1 MYHWA
6 VKRSAI
12 GAISTLVR
20 DLVTPFRVLVAHRST
35 IEAFVRRDIRG
46 RYVTSALGL
55 SWALIQ
61 PLVLLLLY
69 TFVFAHVL
77 NVRFGAG
84 GTTGSFALYLFCG
97 MLPWLAFAE
106 GLTRSA
112 SVIVEQTPLIKKVVF
127 PSEILPA
134 YVVISALVTEL
145 AGLLILLGAVGLYYH
160 GLGWSVVLLPL
171 VLVLQFLFT
180 MGIGWVLAS
189 LNVFLRDIGQVLGMA
204 LTLWMFLTP
213 IFYPAELM
221 PKRYGWVL
229 YLNPMYYVVQA
240 YRDVILEGHSPVG
253 SQFLVLGVFAAACF
267 VLGHWFFRRSKHAFV
282 DVL

>member
-1 MYHWA
+1 MYHRG
-6 VKRSAI
+6 VERSAL
-12 GAISTLVR
+12 GAMSTLVR
-20 DLVTPFRVLVAHRST
+20 DLITPFRVLVTHRST

-69 TFVFAHVL
+69 TFVFAYVL
-77 NVRFGAG
+77 KIRFGAN

-106 GLTRSA
+106 GITRSA
-112 SVIVEQTPLIKKVVF
+112 SVIIEQTPLIKKVVF

-145 AGLLILLGAVGLYYH
+145 AGLAILLGGVGLFYR
-160 GLGWSVVLLPL
+160 GLGWSVILLPVLLA
-171 VLVLQFLFT
+171 LQFLFT
-180 MGIGWVLAS
+180 MGVGWVLAS
-189 LNVFLRDIGQVLGMA
+189 LNVFLRDVGQVLGMA

-213 IFYPAELM
+213 IFYPAQLM
-221 PKRYGWVL
+221 PARYVWVL

-240 YRDVILEGHSPVG
+240 YRDVILEGRSPRG
-253 SQFLVLGVFAAACF
+253 PQMLVLGAVATGCF
-267 VLGHWFFRRSKHAFV
+267 VLGYWFFRRSKHAFV

>member
-1 MYHWA
+1 MYHRG
-6 VKRSAI
+6 VKRSAMR
-12 GAISTLVR
+12 ATPALVR
-20 DLVTPFRVLVAHRST
+20 DLITPFRVLVTHRAT

-69 TFVFAHVL
+69 TFVFAYVL
-77 NVRFGAG
+77 KIRFGAN

-106 GLTRSA
+106 GITRAA

-145 AGLLILLGAVGLYYH
+145 AGLAILLGGVGLFH
-160 GLGWSVVLLPL
+160 RGLSRSVTLLPVLLA
-171 VLVLQFLFT
+171 LQFLFT
-180 MGIGWVLAS
+180 MGVGWVLAS
-189 LNVFLRDIGQVLGMA
+189 LNVFLRDVGQVLGMA

-213 IFYPAELM
+213 IFYPAELL
-221 PKRYGWVL
+221 PTRYVWVL

-240 YRDVILEGHSPVG
+240 YRDVILEGRLPLG
-253 SQFLVLGVFAAACF
+253 PQMLVLGVVATGCF
-267 VLGHWFFRRSKHAFV
+267 VLGYWFFCRSKHAFV

>member
-1 MYHWA
+1 MA
-6 VKRSAI
+6 AIATFARSLIA
-12 GAISTLVR
+12 
-20 DLVTPFRVLVAHRST
+20 PFRILVVHRTT

-46 RYVTSALGL
+46 RYVTSVMGL
-55 SWALIQ
+55 SWAIIQ
-61 PLVLLLLY
+61 PLALLLLY
-69 TFVFAHVL
+69 TFVFSYIL
-77 NVRFGAG
+77 KIRFGAN

-106 GLTRSA
+106 GVTRSA
-112 SVIVEQTPLIKKVVF
+112 SVIVEQAPLIKKVVF

-134 YVVISALVTEL
+134 YVVLSALVMEFVGL
-145 AGLLILLGAVGLYYH
+145 AILLVGVGLFYR
-160 GLGWSVVLLPL
+160 GLGWTLVLLP
-171 VLVLQFLFT
+171 VVMVFQFLFT
-180 MGIGWVLAS
+180 MGVGWMLAS
-189 LNVFLRDIGQVLGMA
+189 LNVFLRDVGQVLGLG

-221 PKRYGWVL
+221 PARYGWVL

-240 YRDVILEGHSPVG
+240 YRDVILEQRFPIAP
-253 SQFLVLGVFAAACF
+253 QMLVLAAVATASF